1 MLLLFIALFF
11 AGLALREVG
20 AALRCVD
27 GFSQLSKIYL
37 SICLILAILAAWV
50 PLKKL
55 RFEYYLSNKATQI
68 AGVPA
73 SVHCNSAFD
82 SIFDNKVGRAGH
94 ANPLTGDI
102 VLQLGWCEKLM
113 KYLDSPTQATRT
125 ERYSLMLFTH
135 EVMHRKGELN
145 EQKTECQAI
154 QRNHI
159 VGEILGIPKYLAQQH
174 TQQYIKQ
181 DFPMHP
187 YYSDKCGPGKAYDEE
202 LLDPIWE

>member
-1 MLLLFIALFF
+1 MLLLFVALFF
-11 AGLALREVG
+11 AWLALREVRS
-20 AALRCVD
+20 ARRCVD
-27 GFSQLSKIYL
+27 GFNQLSKIYV
-37 SICLILAILAAWV
+37 SICLILAVWAAWG
-50 PLKKL
+50 PLNTL

-68 AGVPA
+68 ADVPA

-113 KYLDSPTQATRT
+113 EYLDSPTQATRR

-135 EVMHRKGELN
+135 EVMHIKGELN

-159 VGEILGIPKYLAQQH
+159 VGEILGIPKYLAKQH
-174 TQQYIKQ
+174 TQQYFKK

-187 YYSDKCGPGKAYDEE
+187 YYSEKCGPGKAYDEK
-202 LLDPIWE
+202 LPDSIWE